1 MDRLLGVAKE
11 LQKKVDSNEL
21 AATEL
26 LKQCEVLQQELKSMR
41 QVRGRGMGGGG
52 SWVKG

>member
-21 AATEL
+21 AASEL

-41 QVRGRGMGGGG
+41 QVRGLDSGGVG
-52 SWVKG
+52 

>member
-11 LQKKVDSNEL
+11 LQKKVESNEL
-21 AATEL
+21 AASEL

-41 QVRGRGMGGGG
+41 QVCGWAEEKTGY
-52 SWVKG
+52 KG